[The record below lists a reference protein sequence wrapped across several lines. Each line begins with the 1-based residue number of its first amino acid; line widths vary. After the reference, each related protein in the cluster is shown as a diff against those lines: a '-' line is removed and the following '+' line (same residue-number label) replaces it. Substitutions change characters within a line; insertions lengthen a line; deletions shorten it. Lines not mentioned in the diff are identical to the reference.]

1 MSRFGFITN
10 ETAVGVSEPVLEEVG
25 GVVEGSTVDKVSS
38 VIVEGDRWIQWKEEE
53 KLYGSANQAQSYWSI
68 IIGVMDL

>member
-25 GVVEGSTVDKVSS
+25 GVVEGSTVDKCSRLQ
-38 VIVEGDRWIQWKEEE
+38 GWIQWKEEE